1 MDQIFI
7 VQVEQDL
14 YWCAS
19 SWKPEKS

>member
-1 MDQIFI
+1 MCIE
-7 VQVEQDL
+7 QVEQDL